1 MTETYH
7 GFIDTAYDALLIFEA
22 CCNGLLPRVPRRFT
36 DRERQTIRSGAVYV
50 WDEDETG
57 MRRWTDGRTWSPSR
71 VHGCF
76 LIYYELEGRRHQ
88 FVNRNNAR
96 SSPRSGQKEKSPL
109 HVSYDPCPPN
119 VMQKEQGLIKKA
131 LSLCTNDKHKLHLVC
146 YYSREDVES
155 GCLMSPTNDPRF
167 AGIQVYED
175 RYPEISHGSGRLD
188 RSGGGRARSLASSR
202 QWRQMAECPTRQPIY
217 ARPRPQQPEIYR
229 YPSYG
234 PYAGP
239 VRHVNVSA
247 GPAHHGNAS
256 AGSANHVNV
265 SSGSAH
271 YANASA
277 GPIHPQPYSMPM
289 SAASQPHSEESP
301 PVQYS
306 SPPVWQHSEP
316 PTMYAA
322 QHGSLRRGSHM
333 ALSEPAIQA
342 SAASSHMPR
351 QIEQQQR
358 QPPPLPHSPSTI
370 RLPSIENLGA
380 STPQKLPLAS
390 RGEPKMNS
398 EDIRQLASLRM
409 SLHQW
414 G

>member
-88 FVNRNNAR
+88 FVNRNHGGRSSR

-146 YYSREDVES
+146 YYSREDVEN

-188 RSGGGRARSLASSR
+188 RSGGGRARSLANSR
-202 QWRQMAECPTRQPIY
+202 QWRQMADYPGRQPIY
-217 ARPRPQQPEIYR
+217 ARPRTQQPEIYR

-247 GPAHHGNAS
+247 APVYS
-256 AGSANHVNV
+256 
-265 SSGSAH
+265 
-271 YANASA
+271 
-277 GPIHPQPYSMPM
+277 QPYSV
-289 SAASQPHSEESP
+289 SITAASQQLPDEIQHAQYPSP
-301 PVQYS
+301 PI
-306 SPPVWQHSEP
+306 WQHSEP
-316 PTMYAA
+316 PKIYAA
-322 QHGSLRRGSHM
+322 PHSGSLRRGSHM
-333 ALSEPAIQA
+333 AASEPAIPTIGTA
-342 SAASSHMPR
+342 PVSSSHVPHH
-351 QIEQQQR
+351 IEQQQ
-358 QPPPLPHSPSTI
+358 QQQPPLPHSPSTI
-370 RLPSIENLGA
+370 RLPSIENIGA

>member
-88 FVNRNNAR
+88 FVSRSSAR

-202 QWRQMAECPTRQPIY
+202 QWRQMADYSARQPIY

-247 GPAHHGNAS
+247 A
-256 AGSANHVNV
+256 
-265 SSGSAH
+265 
-271 YANASA
+271 
-277 GPIHPQPYSMPM
+277 PIHPQPYSMPP
-289 SAASQPHSEESP
+289 ASQPHSEESP
-301 PVQYS
+301 PVQYA
-306 SPPVWQHSEP
+306 SPPIWQHSEP

-342 SAASSHMPR
+342 ECAASSHVPR

-358 QPPPLPHSPSTI
+358 QQPPLPHSPSTI
-370 RLPSIENLGA
+370 RLPSIENLSA